1 MFENESSTVTE
12 LLVTIEEQTSYRG
25 VNFIMKLSVIKKFH
39 FCYGHYLPKYDGKC
53 KNIHGHNSVLEV
65 EVSGTNAYE
74 YDGMVI
80 DFVKLKSIVSP
91 VLEKFDHTFLNNF
104 MDVPTA
110 ENIAQFFYIEIQK
123 RLPIGNVLERI
134 KITETEDSWAE
145 VKR

>member
-1 MFENESSTVTE
+1 
-12 LLVTIEEQTSYRG
+12 
-25 VNFIMKLSVIKKFH
+25 MKLSITKKFH
-39 FCYGHYLPKYDGKC
+39 FCYGHYLPNYDGKC

-65 EVSGTNAYE
+65 EVSGINAQEYE
-74 YDGMVI
+74 GMVV

-91 VLEKFDHTFLNNF
+91 ILEKFDHTFLNNF